1 MNKGGRSDCE
11 RATEFDERWAEDATA
26 VIIWKHDIKGPW
38 TMGGAVAA
46 MIMVVVVRWSVD
58 LWVRVCACGT
68 LNSTHCLAGRD
79 RGGTLNSTHFLAG
92 RDSTP
97 DLLPRG

>member
-26 VIIWKHDIKGPW
+26 VIIWKHDIKGGPW
-38 TMGGAVAA
+38 GEQWQQVAA
-46 MIMVVVVRWSVD
+46 MIMVVVCCCWFGCVWNIKFAALFWREERW
-58 LWVRVCACGT
+58 
-68 LNSTHCLAGRD
+68 NIK
-79 RGGTLNSTHFLAG
+79 NSTHFLAG
-92 RDSTP
+92 RHSTP